1 MAENEK
7 RGCVLVNGGSRG
19 IGSEIVR
26 AFRGA
31 GYNVAFTYK
40 SAKEAAALLS
50 RETGAL
56 AICADSALKYEI
68 EAAVREAEE
77 AYGFVSVLVN
87 NAALSLVKLFDEV
100 SEEEW
105 RRLCA
110 VNLDGALFYASAV
123 LRGMIRRKNGRIIN
137 ITSMWGEVGAS
148 MEVHYSVTKAGLIGF
163 TKALAKEVGPSG
175 ITVNAVSP
183 GLIDTE
189 MNAHLSMEDKEAM
202 TSETPLGRMGS
213 ASDVAAAVLF
223 LASEGASYVTGQVL
237 GVNGGLV
244 I

>member
-1 MAENEK
+1 MTENGK

-26 AFRGA
+26 AFRKA
-31 GYNVAFTYK
+31 GFEVAFTYK
-40 SAKEAAALLS
+40 KSQREASLLAE
-50 RETGAL
+50 ETGAL
-56 AICADSALKYEI
+56 SILADSASKQEI
-68 EAAVREAEE
+68 AAAVRVAEE

-100 SEEEW
+100 SEQEW
-105 RRLCA
+105 RALCA
-110 VNLDGALFYASAV
+110 VNLDSALFYASEV
-123 LRGMIRRKNGRIIN
+123 LPGMIRRKSGRIIN
-137 ITSMWGEVGAS
+137 VSSMWGEVGAS

-183 GLIDTE
+183 GVIDTE
-189 MNAHLSMEDKEAM
+189 MNGHLSKADKDALVE
-202 TSETPLGRMGS
+202 ETPLGRLGS
-213 ASDVAAAVLF
+213 TADVASAVLF
-223 LASEGASYVTGQVL
+223 LASDAASFITGQVL